1 LRPLRFGVG
10 ETGTPK
16 LFIKVKVSMDAKTT
30 HLVTTQ
36 KGGHVRVYAYIYIAH
51 ERDARLSDETSAE
64 DLPYDTCARAEQYVK
79 GTEGNIS
86 DRGAAK

>member
-1 LRPLRFGVG
+1 MRPLRFGVG

-36 KGGHVRVYAYIYIAH
+36 KGGHV
-51 ERDARLSDETSAE
+51 
-64 DLPYDTCARAEQYVK
+64 
-79 GTEGNIS
+79 
-86 DRGAAK
+86 